1 MENRE
6 KLRIDLKERSYDIWI
21 GTNLIKNSTEIILSL
36 IRSNHIIIIT
46 DKNIANYWLKPLC
59 LALRS
64 KKLNV
69 NHIILPPGE
78 KTKSYLH
85 LQKLT
90 KQLFNY
96 KVSRKTMLIALGG
109 GVVGDITGFAAAI
122 TLRGLDYIQIPTTL
136 LSQVDSSVGGKTG
149 INTPNGKN
157 LIGSFHQPRAVI
169 SDLKTLST
177 LPKRQLLAGYA
188 EIIKYGIIAD
198 PTFYKWLISNNG
210 QKVVDGDVQA
220 QCHAIKQSCL
230 LKANIIKIDEL
241 ENNKRMLLNM
251 GHTFGHALELESG
264 FSKKLLH
271 GEAVAIG
278 LVMAL
283 DLSVK
288 LGLCNSINS
297 KILKTHL
304 IEIGLPVGL
313 HNIAETNWSAD
324 NLIANM
330 QQDKKTEDGNLT
342 FILIKAIGKP
352 IITQNVDKKPLREL
366 LKKYLNTKNQKY
378 SI

>member
-1 MENRE
+1 MGNRE
-6 KLRIDLKERSYDIWI
+6 KLRIELAERSYDIWI
-21 GTNLIKNSTEIILSL
+21 GANLIQDSAEIILSL
-36 IRSNHIIIIT
+36 IRSNHIIIVT

-59 LALRS
+59 VALHS
-64 KKLNV
+64 KKIRV
-69 NHIILPPGE
+69 NQIILPPGE

-169 SDLKTLST
+169 SDVKTLFT

-188 EIIKYGIIAD
+188 EVIKYGIIAD
-198 PTFYKWLISNNG
+198 PTFYKWLLGNNG
-210 QKVVDGDVQA
+210 QKVIDGDIQA

-230 LKANIIKIDEL
+230 LKANIIKVDEL

-251 GHTFGHALELESG
+251 GHTFGHALELEAG
-264 FSKKLLH
+264 FSKRLLH

-288 LGLCNSINS
+288 LGLCPPIE
-297 KILKTHL
+297 LKMLKNHL
-304 IEIGLPVGL
+304 IQIGLPVGL
-313 HNIAETNWSAD
+313 CDIAGTDWSAN
-324 NLIANM
+324 NLIDNM
-330 QQDKKTEDGNLT
+330 QQDKKTENGKLT
-342 FILIKAIGKP
+342 FILTKGIGKP
-352 IITQNVDKKPLREL
+352 IITQSVDKKKLREL
-366 LKKYLNTKNQKY
+366 LKKYLNTKKQKV
-378 SI
+378 